1 MFNSVNFIFI
11 STSFNGYARLSIVK
25 RACYSKQFYPFLIR
39 PFATMLLFRNEDI
52 TTDAAI
58 LLPFAIFGG
67 C

>member
-1 MFNSVNFIFI
+1 MATNLQNMNQDVIKLVAINSCIHFV
-11 STSFNGYARLSIVK
+11 
-25 RACYSKQFYPFLIR
+25 IR

-52 TTDAAI
+52 TTDDVV